1 MRRATTPVAG
11 EPHDGDNLLDGRRVG
26 GIELALVVRRA
37 TGVVARHRRGRA
49 APTGGIENYGHGH
62 GISSQSHCG
71 QFPPLYQ
78 HRRVTAS
85 GSPDGALAFPLAST
99 RRRSMDKTPAARPC
113 RSSWRSTARRV
124 QAGESGSWRAS
135 SGTSGSRKKQQ
146 RECRRSDSAC
156 FPADGSRRLGA
167 DQGVGPGSSRARR
180 ARARFTL
187 VATQTNAV
195 RASSLRRTQ

>member
-1 MRRATTPVAG
+1 MRRAATPVAG

-78 HRRVTAS
+78 PARHRQWQPRWSAR
-85 GSPDGALAFPLAST
+85 FPLGKHAPAVDGQNARGS
-99 RRRSMDKTPAARPC
+99 SMPVVLALDCET
-113 RSSWRSTARRV
+113 
-124 QAGESGSWRAS
+124 RAS
-135 SGTSGSRKKQQ
+135 RRK
-146 RECRRSDSAC
+146 RELAC
-156 FPADGSRRLGA
+156 E
-167 DQGVGPGSSRARR
+167 
-180 ARARFTL
+180 
-187 VATQTNAV
+187 
-195 RASSLRRTQ
+195 LRNFWFA